1 MQSAEVRRGVGRMET
16 GHSSAHD
23 RGEDR
28 VQGDD
33 AEGKSGGVTLD
44 TGDVVIG
51 RGDPP
56 PSSGSG
62 VLAAPELH
70 SDLHAVVE
78 RVVDVLHAVGPFHS
92 ASLPIPSSTSLS
104 CMSQKKLF
112 DHMTTMKQLT
122 TFFSMFGFLSVSEY
136 FATSTSHSSSEL
148 FFVTS
153 L

>member
-1 MQSAEVRRGVGRMET
+1 MRVGRMET
-16 GHSSAHD
+16 GHSSAQD

-33 AEGKSGGVTLD
+33 AEGESGG
-44 TGDVVIG
+44 
-51 RGDPP
+51 
-56 PSSGSG
+56 
-62 VLAAPELH
+62 
-70 SDLHAVVE
+70 VVE

-122 TFFSMFGFLSVSEY
+122 TFFSMFGFLSVSVY
-136 FATSTSHSSSEL
+136 FATSTSHSFSEL
-148 FFVTS
+148 DHNSIFVT
-153 L
+153 LL

>member
-1 MQSAEVRRGVGRMET
+1 MQSAEVRRGVGLMET
-16 GHSSAHD
+16 GHSSYHD

-33 AEGKSGGVTLD
+33 AEGKSGGVTLG

-78 RVVDVLHAVGPFHS
+78 RVVDVLHAVGLWVFVRFTPH
-92 ASLPIPSSTSLS
+92 LS
-104 CMSQKKLF
+104 PDPPPPHFLTCHKKHYLI
-112 DHMTTMKQLT
+112 T
-122 TFFSMFGFLSVSEY
+122 
-136 FATSTSHSSSEL
+136 
-148 FFVTS
+148 
-153 L
+153 